1 MQKVGFRSG
10 LWIVALLAV
19 NAAAAEPAAFLR
31 MSKDEL
37 RAAALAIETELK
49 SATRNCNYFS
59 GNANDICLAEAK
71 AKMLIGMAELAYQF
85 QSSPLLWYEY
95 QVVRLEADYTV
106 AIEVCDDRTSD
117 RDVCLHEAKAGRAKG
132 LEAAKSKWKT
142 SNPSSTAPDNAEVAA
157 RKEAEQQ
164 DANHTAAKALCNL
177 LAGGTKTLCLDKVR
191 VTYGSR

>member
-1 MQKVGFRSG
+1 MQKVGSRRG
-10 LWIVALLAV
+10 LWLVALLAV
-19 NAAAAEPAAFLR
+19 NAAAAEPTAFLR
-31 MSKDEL
+31 MSKEEF

-85 QSSPLLWYEY
+85 QPSPHIWYEY

-117 RDVCLHEAKAGRAKG
+117 KDVCLREAKLSRANG

-142 SNPSSTAPDNAEVAA
+142 SNPSSTTPDNAEVAA

-164 DANHTAAKALCNL
+164 DANHTAAKALCSL
-177 LAGGTKTLCLDKVR
+177 LPGGAKALCLDKVR